1 MIITVSKNGTILNK
15 YEFTDQ
21 VILGQSASFLI
32 GRSDDAQ
39 VKLEDPQVSRQLA
52 SLNYNG
58 VSWTI
63 KKLSDY
69 DTILLNNTPMFDSEV
84 EVKSNYFIVCN
95 DYRITFTEL
104 EANVVNDVAESH
116 DHQDVNDTPAE
127 LDDEVDIPIVEEE
140 DETSVMDNPEN
151 GEIEDDAQTQEF
163 DLNDEG
169 PVQEDF
175 QEQVQDDFNDSFESD
190 APSDDF
196 QMDGNQEEGFGD
208 FQDDGYSEEYNDE
221 YGDQNYD
228 IDTLDDDAGDKT
240 QVFSGFAN
248 FILELFG
255 EDVPYDHFN
264 LDQAETFIGRDPNK
278 CQIVLSDPEVSSVHA
293 VIRKNRIT
301 CVLEDLQSANGTIL
315 NGKRIN
321 QKEITNGDEF
331 IIGSTTFTVKI
342 ASDFI
347 KSQQDML
354 MPVED
359 NQEIEIEEVVEV
371 SDDDDLGDLELSD
384 MPDDTEEKSIIKKIL
399 KDPEKR
405 KKVLIYTVVLLG
417 VYMFLFPDSEPQ
429 QKKSAKDKQAQEQKK
444 KAVVTSVDKRLTK
457 EQQEKAEAL
466 YQLATRY
473 ANEGNVVRAITEFEK
488 LFLITKD
495 YKQAQ
500 TFYQLAKDK
509 YAELEKA
516 EQERRAEEKRQLIKA
531 KVDKLLEKA
540 QAAVKEKNVTLAR
553 GLFQQIKE
561 LDPDNYD
568 VANLELEI
576 NAYVKEKNRKE
587 LEEAQKKAERQRMV
601 DALRPGEKLFL
612 QEEWFKAVNAL
623 ELFISEKN
631 IDEDLM
637 KKAVDMLKKSRQN
650 LKNITGPLLGKARSL
665 KEAEDLKAS
674 YEVFKEV
681 LQYNPNEID
690 AQNELDD
697 INEILTERARKVYR
711 QGLVSESLG
720 AFEEAREKF
729 QEVQQISPV
738 DNEYYIKASKRLKN
752 L

>member
-1 MIITVSKNGTILNK
+1 MIITVSKHGTILNRI
-15 YEFTDQ
+15 EINDQ
-21 VILGQSASFLI
+21 VIMGQSSSFLI
-32 GRSDDAQ
+32 GRSEEAHVHLD
-39 VKLEDPQVSRQLA
+39 DPQISRRLA
-52 SLNYNG
+52 SLNFNG
-58 VSWTI
+58 VSWTLN
-63 KKLSDY
+63 KLSTY
-69 DTILLNNTPMFDSEV
+69 DTVLVNNAPMFLEEIPVS
-84 EVKSNYFIVCN
+84 SGYYLVCN
-95 DYRITFTEL
+95 DYKVLFESL
-104 EANVVNDVAESH
+104 EVEEQVVQESVEP
-116 DHQDVNDTPAE
+116 QLPE
-127 LDDEVDIPIVEEE
+127 DDFGEVEPEDSVEEE
-140 DETSVMDNPEN
+140 ETVIIDDPIDNSSDFE
-151 GEIEDDAQTQEF
+151 EETQAFDAPTQ
-163 DLNDEG
+163 DSNDEVQDEFSASENIETQDAG
-169 PVQEDF
+169 FDEFGQQEDGF
-175 QEQVQDDFNDSFESD
+175 S
-190 APSDDF
+190 
-196 QMDGNQEEGFGD
+196 EGFDENYDENYDGD
-208 FQDDGYSEEYNDE
+208 YDDN
-221 YGDQNYD
+221 YGDESYD
-228 IDTLDDDAGDKT
+228 IDTLDDDVGDKT

-248 FILELFG
+248 FVLELFG

-264 LDQAETFIGRDPNK
+264 LELPETYIGRDPSK

-293 VIRKNRIT
+293 VLRKNKIT

-359 NQEIEIEEVVEV
+359 NQVIEVEEVVEV
-371 SDDDDLGDLELSD
+371 SEDDEGFDDLELSD
-384 MPDDTEEKSIIKKIL
+384 NPAASEEKSIIKRIL
-399 KDPEKR
+399 NDPEKR

-417 VYMFLFPDSEPQ
+417 VYMFLFPDSGEKP
-429 QKKSAKDKQAQEQKK
+429 KATAKDKQAKEQKK
-444 KAVVTSVDKRLTK
+444 KQVVTSIDKKLTK

-473 ANEGNVVRAITEFEK
+473 ANEGNVAEAITEFER

-516 EQERRAEEKRQLIKA
+516 ELERRAEEKRKLIQA
-531 KVDKLLEKA
+531 KVKNLLDKA
-540 QAAVKEKNVTLAR
+540 ADAVKERNVTLSR

-561 LDPDNYD
+561 LDPNNYD
-568 VANLELEI
+568 VANLELELDSYI
-576 NAYVKEKNRKE
+576 KEKNRKE

-601 DALRPGEKLFL
+601 DALKPGETLFL
-612 QEEWFKAVNAL
+612 QEEWFKAIGAL
-623 ELFISEKN
+623 ELFISEKSM
-631 IDEDLM
+631 DEDLM

-681 LQYNPNEID
+681 LRYNPSELD
-690 AQNELDD
+690 AQSELDD
-697 INEILTERARKVYR
+697 INDTLTRRARKVYR
-711 QGLVSESLG
+711 QGLISESLG
-720 AFEEAREKF
+720 SFEDAREKF
-729 QEVQQISPV
+729 QEVQQISPI
-738 DNEYYIKASKRLKN
+738 DNEYYLKASERLKN

>member
-1 MIITVSKNGTILNK
+1 MIITVSKHGTILNRI
-15 YEFTDQ
+15 EINDQ
-21 VILGQSASFLI
+21 VIMGQSSSFLI
-32 GRSDDAQ
+32 GRSEEAHVHLD
-39 VKLEDPQVSRQLA
+39 DPQISRRLA
-52 SLNYNG
+52 SLNFNG
-58 VSWTI
+58 VSWTLN
-63 KKLSDY
+63 KLSTY
-69 DTILLNNTPMFDSEV
+69 DTVLVNNAPMFLEEIPVS
-84 EVKSNYFIVCN
+84 SGYYLVCN
-95 DYRITFTEL
+95 DYKVLFESL
-104 EANVVNDVAESH
+104 EVEEQVVQESVEP
-116 DHQDVNDTPAE
+116 QLPE
-127 LDDEVDIPIVEEE
+127 DDFGEVEPEDSVEEE
-140 DETSVMDNPEN
+140 ETAIIDGPIDNSSDFE
-151 GEIEDDAQTQEF
+151 EETQAFDAPTQ
-163 DLNDEG
+163 DSNDE
-169 PVQEDF
+169 
-175 QEQVQDDFNDSFESD
+175 VQDEFSASENIETQD
-190 APSDDF
+190 AGFDEF
-196 QMDGNQEEGFGD
+196 GQQEEGFSEGFD
-208 FQDDGYSEEYNDE
+208 ENYDENYDGEYDDN
-221 YGDQNYD
+221 YGDESYD
-228 IDTLDDDAGDKT
+228 IDTLDDDVGDKT

-248 FILELFG
+248 FVLELFG

-264 LDQAETFIGRDPNK
+264 LELPETYIGRDPSK

-293 VIRKNRIT
+293 VLRKNKIT

-359 NQEIEIEEVVEV
+359 NQVIEVEEVVEV
-371 SDDDDLGDLELSD
+371 SEDDEGFDDLELSD
-384 MPDDTEEKSIIKKIL
+384 NSAASEEKSIIKRIL
-399 KDPEKR
+399 NDPEKR

-417 VYMFLFPDSEPQ
+417 VYMFLFPDSGEKP
-429 QKKSAKDKQAQEQKK
+429 KATAKDKQAKEQKK
-444 KAVVTSVDKRLTK
+444 KQVVTSIDKKLTK

-473 ANEGNVVRAITEFEK
+473 ANEGNVAEAITEFER

-516 EQERRAEEKRQLIKA
+516 ELERRAEEKRKLIQA
-531 KVDKLLEKA
+531 KVKNLLDKA
-540 QAAVKEKNVTLAR
+540 ADAVKERNVTLSR

-561 LDPDNYD
+561 LDPNNYD
-568 VANLELEI
+568 VANLELELDSYI
-576 NAYVKEKNRKE
+576 KEKNRKE

-601 DALRPGEKLFL
+601 DALKPGETLFL
-612 QEEWFKAVNAL
+612 QEEWFKAIGAL
-623 ELFISEKN
+623 ELFISEKSM
-631 IDEDLM
+631 DEDLM

-681 LQYNPNEID
+681 LRYNPSELD
-690 AQNELDD
+690 AQSELDD
-697 INEILTERARKVYR
+697 INDTLTRRARKVYR
-711 QGLVSESLG
+711 QGLISESLG
-720 AFEEAREKF
+720 SFEDAREKF
-729 QEVQQISPV
+729 QEVQQISPI
-738 DNEYYIKASKRLKN
+738 DNEYYLKASERLKN

>member
-1 MIITVSKNGTILNK
+1 MIITVSKNGTILNN

-21 VILGQSASFLI
+21 VIMGQSASFLI
-32 GRSDDAQ
+32 GRADDAQ
-39 VKLEDPQVSRQLA
+39 VKLDDPQVSRQLA
-52 SLNYNG
+52 SLNFNG
-58 VSWTI
+58 VSWSV

-69 DTILLNNTPMFDSEV
+69 DTILLNNAPMFDNET
-84 EVKSNYFIVCN
+84 EVKSNFFIVCN
-95 DYRITFTEL
+95 EYRITFLEL
-104 EANVVNDVAESH
+104 EAPEPIIESNPTEDV
-116 DHQDVNDTPAE
+116 DN
-127 LDDEVDIPIVEEE
+127 LDDEVELPIAEEE
-140 DETSVMDNPEN
+140 ETAFLDSPELAT
-151 GEIEDDAQTQEF
+151 GEDQELPEEDLTQDYNLENEDAS
-163 DLNDEG
+163 DEG
-169 PVQEDF
+169 YTE
-175 QEQVQDDFNDSFESD
+175 SFESTENSEGD
-190 APSDDF
+190 EYSDTE
-196 QMDGNQEEGFGD
+196 GGGEEFNE
-208 FQDDGYSEEYNDE
+208 FQDDSFSDEYNDGYGDE
-221 YGDQNYD
+221 YGDQGYD
-228 IDTLDDDAGDKT
+228 LDTLDDDVGDST

-255 EDVPYDHFN
+255 EDIPYDHFN
-264 LDQAETFIGRDPNK
+264 LEANETYIGRDPNK
-278 CQIVLSDPEVSSVHA
+278 CQIVLNDPEVSSVHA
-293 VIRKNRIT
+293 VIKKNRIT

-315 NGKRIN
+315 NGKRVN
-321 QKEITNGDEF
+321 QKEITSGDEF

-342 ASDFI
+342 ASDFL

-359 NQEIEIEEVVEV
+359 NQEIEIEEIVEV
-371 SDDDDLGDLELSD
+371 SDDDDLDDLELSGI
-384 MPDDTEEKSIIKKIL
+384 PEASEERSIIKRIL
-399 KDPEKR
+399 NDPEKR

-417 VYMFLFPDSEPQ
+417 LYMFLFPDSEEKP
-429 QKKSAKDKQAQEQKK
+429 KTTAKDKQAQAQKK
-444 KAVVTSVDKRLTK
+444 KAIVTSTDKKLTP

-509 YAELEKA
+509 FAELEKA

-540 QAAVKEKNVTLAR
+540 QTAVRDRNVTLSK

-587 LEEAQKKAERQRMV
+587 LEEAQKQAERKRMV
-601 DALRPGEKLFL
+601 DALKPGEKLYL

-637 KKAVDMLKKSRQN
+637 KKAVDMLKNSRDN
-650 LKNITGPLLGKARSL
+650 LKNITGPLMGKARSL

-681 LQYNPNEID
+681 LRYNPNEID

-697 INEILTERARKVYR
+697 INEILTDRARKVYR

-720 AFEEAREKF
+720 AFEDAREKF

-738 DNEYYIKASKRLKN
+738 DNQYYIKASKRLKN

>member
-1 MIITVSKNGTILNK
+1 MIITVSKNGTILNN

-21 VILGQSASFLI
+21 VIMGQSATFLI
-32 GRSDDAQ
+32 GRADDAQ
-39 VKLEDPQVSRQLA
+39 VKLDDPQVSRQLA
-52 SLNYNG
+52 SLNFNG
-58 VSWTI
+58 VSWSV

-69 DTILLNNTPMFDSEV
+69 DTILLNNAPMFDNET
-84 EVKSNYFIVCN
+84 EVKSNFFIVCN
-95 DYRITFTEL
+95 EYRITFLEL
-104 EANVVNDVAESH
+104 EAPEPIIESNPTEDV
-116 DHQDVNDTPAE
+116 DN
-127 LDDEVDIPIVEEE
+127 LDDEVELPIAEEE
-140 DETSVMDNPEN
+140 EETAFLDSPELPT
-151 GEIEDDAQTQEF
+151 GEDQELPEEDLTQDYNLENEDAS
-163 DLNDEG
+163 DEG
-169 PVQEDF
+169 YAESFDST
-175 QEQVQDDFNDSFESD
+175 ENSEGDEYSDTEGGGEEFNE
-190 APSDDF
+190 
-196 QMDGNQEEGFGD
+196 
-208 FQDDGYSEEYNDE
+208 FQDENFSDEYNDGYGDE
-221 YGDQNYD
+221 YGDQGYD
-228 IDTLDDDAGDKT
+228 LDTLDDDVGDST

-255 EDVPYDHFN
+255 EDIPYDHFN
-264 LDQAETFIGRDPNK
+264 LEANETYIGRDPNK
-278 CQIVLSDPEVSSVHA
+278 CQIVLNDPEVSSVHA
-293 VIRKNRIT
+293 VIKKNRIT

-315 NGKRIN
+315 NGKRVN
-321 QKEITNGDEF
+321 QKEITSGDEF

-342 ASDFI
+342 ASDFL

-359 NQEIEIEEVVEV
+359 NQEIEIEEIVEV
-371 SDDDDLGDLELSD
+371 SDDDDLDDLELSGI
-384 MPDDTEEKSIIKKIL
+384 PEASEEKSIIKRIL
-399 KDPEKR
+399 NDPEKR

-417 VYMFLFPDSEPQ
+417 LYMFLFPDSEEKP
-429 QKKSAKDKQAQEQKK
+429 KTTAKDKQAQAQKK
-444 KAVVTSVDKRLTK
+444 KAIVTSTDKKLTP

-509 YAELEKA
+509 FAELEKA

-540 QAAVKEKNVTLAR
+540 QAAVKDRNVTLSK

-587 LEEAQKKAERQRMV
+587 LEEAQKQAERKRMV
-601 DALRPGEKLFL
+601 DALKPGEKLFL

-637 KKAVDMLKKSRQN
+637 KKAVDMLKKSRDN
-650 LKNITGPLLGKARSL
+650 LKNITGPLMGKARSL

-681 LQYNPNEID
+681 LRYNPNEID

-697 INEILTERARKVYR
+697 INEILTDRARKVYR

-720 AFEEAREKF
+720 AFEDAREKF

-738 DNEYYIKASKRLKN
+738 DNQYYIKASKRLKN